1 MKNRRLFAALLAVV
15 MLLAALAGC
24 AAKPGKTITV
34 EVTHSDGTTK
44 EFTIKTDEQYL
55 RGALDQEK
63 LIAGTDSEYGLY
75 VLTVDGETV
84 NEENQEWWGY
94 TKSGEYVDVGVDSCE
109 IADGDHYEFTFNVGW

>member
-1 MKNRRLFAALLAVV
+1 MKKRIAFLLAVV